1 MRAAVRSRV
10 VLAMQ
15 KVEGSSPFIRIGSMP
30 FPGISRLRRGP
41 TVSQNLLGRVVIN
54 GPWARVELDAITR
67 RRILY
72 WLAVMV
78 AVLVVGTIIG
88 LIWADTSNVAGSI
101 AVASNIV
108 GPLGIVG
115 PLVALG
121 VVSRRHGS

>member
-1 MRAAVRSRV
+1 
-10 VLAMQ
+10 MQ
-15 KVEGSSPFIRIGSMP
+15 ASAGVG
-30 FPGISRLRRGP
+30 L
-41 TVSQNLLGRVVIN
+41 N
-54 GPWARVELDAITR
+54 AITR

-88 LIWADTSNVAGSI
+88 LIWADTSNIAGSI

-115 PLVALG
+115 LVVALA
-121 VVSRRHGS
+121 VMSRRHRS